1 MSSLLIDTHGTAAEN
16 THPDVTPLVF
26 RDAPDI
32 VCHQRT
38 AGIRRTVV
46 LPLTI
51 LIAQDTPLIGT
62 EPQAAIL
69 RCIAAHDDVAGHAQT
84 LLRELLHR
92 FQRLRV
98 HLDDTTVVTAD
109 PVVAFLVFRD
119 GVDITDGHAL
129 EVRHRLQTHGDA
141 VLIAGEPHTAQLVE
155 IKMFDGVLRQRG
167 LVALDVQELPP
178 LTALLVE
185 HEHALM
191 VGSHPHEALR
201 VVAHLPDEHV
211 LRHIFI
217 ALGPHQFRQRRVP
230 ALLILHINIGT
241 HGVRNYPKVLVLVS
255 GHPIVVIGI
264 QGVLH
269 IGILPQHL
277 TLLAIDAHQ
286 FAEGR
291 YEHHTL
297 LRLGIGRYTKVLRE
311 LIWPVAE
318 SEVLEVLS
326 HGVEIVETVLIALHP
341 IVLLRVEVDALH
353 TAEHTPLVQPV
364 RRVSVHLLRHRV
376 VHRIVHTL
384 FQPQPAAVTFLDLVD
399 AVVT

>member
-1 MSSLLIDTHGTAAEN
+1 
-16 THPDVTPLVF
+16 
-26 RDAPDI
+26 
-32 VCHQRT
+32 
-38 AGIRRTVV
+38 
-46 LPLTI
+46 
-51 LIAQDTPLIGT
+51 
-62 EPQAAIL
+62 
-69 RCIAAHDDVAGHAQT
+69 
-84 LLRELLHR
+84 
-92 FQRLRV
+92 
-98 HLDDTTVVTAD
+98 
-109 PVVAFLVFRD
+109 
-119 GVDITDGHAL
+119 
-129 EVRHRLQTHGDA
+129 
-141 VLIAGEPHTAQLVE
+141 
-155 IKMFDGVLRQRG
+155 MFDGVLRQRG

-230 ALLILHINIGT
+230 SLLILHINIGT
-241 HGVRNYPKVLVLVS
+241 HGVRNYPKVLVFVS
-255 GHPIVVIGI
+255 GHPIIVIGI

-269 IGILPQHL
+269 VGILPQHL

-297 LRLGIGRYTKVLRE
+297 LRLGISRYTKVLRE

-399 AVVT
+399 AVVTQRGCVLVITEIGTDAVTIIAIQTIVGTEPHVTLRVTENTENFGVRQALTGVDTTESHVRNDCGFCHNRDAKHRQDNRKTFHYNLLHYRVFVIFIVQRYTLYFIYANFSSKIFRPTLFLFVFKLFSYSLIQL